1 MIRNFCEAI
10 FLLEQCKSSKDFDNI
25 TQEIERIKEE
35 TLQQIKS
42 KKINDEWRIF
52 LKDFARW
59 TSFIVTNL
67 YSKNRDL
74 FPIIT
79 KNLENIRDNTMFVE
93 NFAKGFR
100 QELKEGKEKGKIEG
114 KIEGKKKLFLMVYF
128 WHYPSNLMKLP
139 KN

>member
-52 LKDFARW
+52 LKDFDVGHRPLLRIY
-59 TSFIVTNL
+59 T
-67 YSKNRDL
+67 
-74 FPIIT
+74 
-79 KNLENIRDNTMFVE
+79 
-93 NFAKGFR
+93 
-100 QELKEGKEKGKIEG
+100 QKIE
-114 KIEGKKKLFLMVYF
+114 IYFL
-128 WHYPSNLMKLP
+128 
-139 KN
+139 

>member
-59 TSFIVTNL
+59 TSSIVTNL

-114 KIEGKKKLFLMVYF
+114 KKKLFLMVYF

>member
-59 TSFIVTNL
+59 TSFIFGT
-67 YSKNRDL
+67 
-74 FPIIT
+74 IHQI
-79 KNLENIRDNTMFVE
+79 
-93 NFAKGFR
+93 
-100 QELKEGKEKGKIEG
+100 
-114 KIEGKKKLFLMVYF
+114 
-128 WHYPSNLMKLP
+128 
-139 KN
+139 

>member
-1 MIRNFCEAI
+1 
-10 FLLEQCKSSKDFDNI
+10 
-25 TQEIERIKEE
+25 
-35 TLQQIKS
+35 
-42 KKINDEWRIF
+42 
-52 LKDFARW
+52 
-59 TSFIVTNL
+59 
-67 YSKNRDL
+67 
-74 FPIIT
+74 
-79 KNLENIRDNTMFVE
+79 MFVE